1 MTGKMIV
8 VAGYQIPIF
17 DVYHVTSG
25 TPWNRPNFTLPTEYT
40 MYSQS
45 NCVVATGINNLQT
58 PPVIQTECSL
68 PTLHVLDVHSNGALR
83 LELHKTQTGY
93 VDGAAA
99 YEWYGM
105 FFNNGQPSGIDS
117 TCQII
122 TGWTGGTSYNDAVD
136 CRLVALKYDYP
147 NAANARDRVPGY
159 VIYCIKH
166 QRRFNRDGSIYRDE
180 YTRYAAI
187 WIECPRWNNR
197 FTLDTYFDEQ
207 DIPSPDEPPFDPS
220 DDTPYNPDIDD
231 TSDTITIPGNPLIGV
246 SNAGWVHVYNPS
258 AGGLTNFGAWL
269 FPNPELPSGAD
280 PTEIV
285 NYLLLLCQTLAN
297 SRLIDYVLD
306 CHIIPVSPQVTAAA
320 DIKVGGRTAVGI
332 SAPVVTND
340 YIDATCGS
348 LNIQEYFG
356 GFQDYLCTK
365 SKLYLPFVGFVD
377 VLPEYWQAGT
387 ISVDYKFNVIDGSF
401 MCYVRSASSK
411 STLNGSIIAQYSGN
425 ACVHVPITGINYA
438 NMVSGI
444 VGAAM
449 AVEGAK
455 SPTAILG
462 QAYSAANSI
471 VSGGDM
477 VQSNGYSSAASMM
490 GVRYPYLLIERP
502 VPSYAGIYAHDKGF
516 PANISTLLS
525 NVSGYTVIDD
535 IDLSGIPLMEVELN
549 ELRTLL
555 KEGVYF

>member
-1 MTGKMIV
+1 MAKYIKIG
-8 VAGYQIPIF
+8 GYNVP
-17 DVYHVTSG
+17 VYSSVFHVTSG
-25 TPWNRPNFTLPTEYT
+25 NPNNRPSFSLPTEYT
-40 MYSQS
+40 MYAQTD
-45 NCVVATGINNLQT
+45 CVVATGVNNLET
-58 PPVIQTECSL
+58 PAVVQTECSF
-68 PTLHVLDVHSNGALR
+68 PSYVLVDVHDNGVLR
-83 LELHKTQTGY
+83 IDHQINMSGFA
-93 VDGAAA
+93 VDA
-99 YEWYGM
+99 YTHSLYGV
-105 FFNNGQPSGIDS
+105 FFNNGQPTDLTS
-117 TCQII
+117 TLTLI
-122 TGWTGGTSYNDAVD
+122 TGWSGASSYNDVVD
-136 CRLVALKYDYP
+136 SRLIALKYDYP
-147 NAANARDRVPGY
+147 NQSTPEYKTPGY

-166 QRRFNRDGSIYRDE
+166 QRRYNRDGSIYRDE

-187 WIECPRWNNR
+187 WVECPRWNYR
-197 FTLDTYFDEQ
+197 LGLSTYIDE
-207 DIPSPDEPPFDPS
+207 IEPPSPDEPPFDPS
-220 DDTPYNPDIDD
+220 DDTPYNPDPDD

-306 CHIIPVSPQVTAAA
+306 CHIIPVTPQVTAAA

-332 SAPVVTND
+332 AAPVVTND

-411 STLNGSIIAQYSGN
+411 STLSGSIIAQYSGN

-455 SPTAILG
+455 SPTAVLG
-462 QAYSAANSI
+462 QAYSAANTA

-502 VPSYAGIYAHDKGF
+502 VPSYAGVYAHDKGF
-516 PANISTLLS
+516 PSNISTSLS
-525 NVSGYTVIDD
+525 LVSGFTVIED
-535 IDLSGIPLMEVELN
+535 IDLSGIPLMEAEIN
-549 ELRTLL
+549 ELRALL